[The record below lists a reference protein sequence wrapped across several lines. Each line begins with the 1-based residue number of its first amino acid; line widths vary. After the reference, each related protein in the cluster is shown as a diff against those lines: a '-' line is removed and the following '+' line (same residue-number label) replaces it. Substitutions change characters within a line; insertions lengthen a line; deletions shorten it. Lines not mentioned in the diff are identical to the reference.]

1 MREQLNLADDAF
13 LGEAPAYLQSQLIIY
28 IGNKRALLPLI
39 AESVALVKS
48 HW

>member
-1 MREQLNLADDAF
+1 MREQLNLGGSAF
-13 LGEAPAYLQSQLIIY
+13 LDEAPAYLQSQLITY